1 MTFAYRIYLDSCCL
15 NRPFDNQAQDRIR
28 LESEAIL
35 MLLSRCQSGV
45 WRLITSDALDLELT
59 QLRDRD
65 RYQQI
70 QNLLTIAKIR
80 VTYSLQLMDRAVYL
94 QGLGID
100 GFDAVHIASAEL
112 GRADILLTTDDRL
125 CRKAMH
131 LSEQV
136 QITVANPTIWL
147 AGILQEEDSNA

>member
-94 QGLGID
+94 QGCIP
-100 GFDAVHIASAEL
+100 
-112 GRADILLTTDDRL
+112 
-125 CRKAMH
+125 
-131 LSEQV
+131 
-136 QITVANPTIWL
+136 N
-147 AGILQEEDSNA
+147 